1 MTASNPEYEEHP
13 DQLGASDQ
21 RIALIDALQKLGTPI
36 TIAGRR
42 ARVMRLAECPLCY
55 FKRGADLTVWL
66 DEPRQLEYMD

>member
-21 RIALIDALQKLGTPI
+21 RIALIYAMRQLGTPI
-36 TIAGRR
+36 TITKLQAR
-42 ARVMRLAECPLCY
+42 AMRLAECPLCWY
-55 FKRGADLTVWL
+55 RRGAELTVWL